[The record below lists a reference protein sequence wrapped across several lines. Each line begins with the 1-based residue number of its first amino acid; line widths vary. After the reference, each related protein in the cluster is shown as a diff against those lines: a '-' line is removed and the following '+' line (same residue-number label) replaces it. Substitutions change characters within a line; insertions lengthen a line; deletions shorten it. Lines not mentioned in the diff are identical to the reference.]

1 MADKTMDD
9 LELLS
14 ILESEKRTALGY
26 LGGQLSED
34 RRKALSYYNGEL
46 FGNEIE
52 GRSQYVSTEVRD
64 TIEWIMPS
72 LLKIFTAGDRIVRFE
87 PQGPEDEQ
95 EADTRTDYIN
105 YIFQRQNNGFL
116 TLYTWFKD
124 ALLQKNG
131 FVKVYWEKYSTT
143 KKEKYEGLTDD
154 QFMMLTKDENVEVL
168 EHTALPGPMGVM
180 HDVTIKTKRDKG
192 KVCIDP
198 VPPEEMLVNR
208 TARYNIRDARYVAQR
223 TKKTVSELREMGFK
237 NVDDLR
243 DDDEVE
249 TSLERFERN
258 KGINDW
264 QVYDDDSQDKAT
276 RGVWITEA
284 YMLVDYDGDG
294 IAELRQVFY
303 AGNKILEW
311 KNGGKAN
318 EEVDTIP
325 FCHLTPIIM
334 PHRMIG
340 MSVADL
346 VMDIQELKSTYL
358 RQLLDNMYLQNNPR
372 LSVLEGMVN
381 LDDLMVSRPG
391 GIVRRSV
398 ISGAI
403 EAVPTPPLPGAAFV
417 FLEYIDSVKEERT
430 GVTKYN
436 TGLDANSL
444 NRTATGIN
452 IITQKADARIE
463 LIARVFAETGVK
475 DLFLMIL
482 ELVSKHQ
489 DVPEVVRL
497 NNKWVTVDPRE
508 WADKFDLSISVGI
521 GYGNKET
528 RAQILAQTIQMQLEA
543 IKMGLPVVTPKNIYN
558 AMSELM
564 KAGGEK
570 SADAFFTDPQ
580 MIPPSPPNPD
590 QQLQA
595 ENMQLKGQ
603 IEQMKVMLKDRSG
616 KLQLDTAKTAGNF
629 QLEKDRMQH
638 EKMMKAADLM
648 HQDKHATH
656 EMKVANMHKAADM
669 MHEDKHK
676 RMDIANQPP
685 QGAA

>member
-1 MADKTMDD
+1 MDD

-34 RRKALSYYNGEL
+34 RKKALAYYNAEP
-46 FGNEIE
+46 FGNEVE

-64 TIEWIMPS
+64 TIEWIMPA
-72 LLKIFTAGDRIVRFE
+72 LLKIFTAGDKIVRFE

-95 EADTRTDYIN
+95 AAEQATDYIN
-105 YIFQRQNNGFL
+105 YIFQRQNNGFV

-131 FVKVYWEKYSTT
+131 FVKIYLDEYSTQ
-143 KKEKYEGLTDD
+143 KKEKYENLTDD
-154 QFMMLTKDENVEVL
+154 EFTLLVQDPDIEVL
-168 EHTALPGPMGVM
+168 EHTAIAGDIGQL
-180 HDVTIKTKRDKG
+180 HDVTIRIKKDSGR
-192 KVCIDP
+192 VCIDP
-198 VPPEEMLVNR
+198 VPPEEMLVSKS
-208 TARYNIRDARYVAQR
+208 ARYDIKSARYVAQR
-223 TKKTVSELREMGFK
+223 TKKTLSELREMGFVK
-237 NVDDLR
+237 VDDLR

-249 TSLERFERN
+249 TSLEKFERN
-258 KGINDW
+258 KGVNDW
-264 QVYDDDSQDKAT
+264 QVYEEDASDKAG

-284 YMLVDYDGDG
+284 YVLVDFDGDG
-294 IAELRQVFY
+294 IAELRQIMY
-303 AGNKILEW
+303 AGNRILEY
-311 KNGGKAN
+311 KDGTKAN
-318 EEVDTIP
+318 VEVDTIP
-325 FCHLTPIIM
+325 FVHLTPVIM
-334 PHRMIG
+334 PHRLIG

-346 VMDIQELKSTYL
+346 VLDIQELKSVYL

-381 LDDLMVSRPG
+381 LEDLMVSRPG

-403 EAVPTPPLPGAAFV
+403 EPVPTPPLPGAAFA
-417 FLEYIDSVKEERT
+417 FLEYIDTVKEERT

-444 NRTATGIN
+444 NKTATGIN

-475 DLFLMIL
+475 EMFFTIL

-489 DVPEVVRL
+489 NAQQVMRL
-497 NNKWVTVDPRE
+497 RNQWVAVDPRQ
-508 WADKFDLSISVGI
+508 WANKFDLSVSVGI

-528 RAQILAQTIQMQLEA
+528 RAQILATAIQMQLEA
-543 IKMGLPVVTPKNIYN
+543 LKMGLPVVTPKNVYN

-570 SADAFFTDPQ
+570 SADAFFTDPESMAPEPQ
-580 MIPPSPPNPD
+580 SPD
-590 QQLQA
+590 QQLVQ

-603 IEQMKVMLKDRSG
+603 RSEERRVG
-616 KLQLDTAKTAGNF
+616 K
-629 QLEKDRMQH
+629 
-638 EKMMKAADLM
+638 
-648 HQDKHATH
+648 
-656 EMKVANMHKAADM
+656 
-669 MHEDKHK
+669 
-676 RMDIANQPP
+676 
-685 QGAA
+685 